1 MKETIEE
8 AALWKEIVDS
18 EQFLETI
25 SFENVEWVMQFDND
39 EPIVIA
45 RMGDTK
51 GEEKEYV
58 IRIGNN
64 NNSNI
69 HFSDGKGKSL
79 KIFAREIKEK
89 L

>member
-1 MKETIEE
+1 MKETLEE

-25 SFENVEWVMQFDND
+25 SFENVEWVMQFDKD

-45 RMGDTK
+45 TMGDTK
-51 GEEKEYV
+51 GEEKEFV

-79 KIFAREIKEK
+79 KIFAREIKLK
-89 L
+89 